1 MASMK
6 DIKRRKSSIQS
17 TQQITKAMKL
27 VSTVKLQK
35 AKGRAEQTN
44 PYFNYMYQTV
54 SSMLA
59 KSGNIN
65 HPYLKSG
72 ESTKK
77 AVVVITSNR
86 GLAGGYNSNI
96 VKLITGSD
104 LNKEDLLIYAIGNK
118 GREALER
125 RGYHIEL
132 EDSAIGEIYLA
143 YTHFKNTVS
152 HEPKLIKLLPVE
164 IEAGDVAEDTD
175 SNILMNYEPTTEE
188 ALDMIIPKYVTSLF
202 YGALVEA
209 VASENGARM
218 QAMDSA
224 TSNAEEMISDLTL
237 KYNRARQG
245 AITQELTEIIAG
257 ASAIS

>member
-72 ESTKK
+72 DSAKK

-132 EDSAIGEIYLA
+132 EDSRSIFTGYSFYQCSIEKTGDIFWNDHIQCFFCGWLIIHKNIRICILRYVPCLNLNRKQFDKLRLMADGI
-143 YTHFKNTVS
+143 FKMRVSKINLTNLTV
-152 HEPKLIKLLPVE
+152 
-164 IEAGDVAEDTD
+164 
-175 SNILMNYEPTTEE
+175 
-188 ALDMIIPKYVTSLF
+188 
-202 YGALVEA
+202 
-209 VASENGARM
+209 
-218 QAMDSA
+218 
-224 TSNAEEMISDLTL
+224 
-237 KYNRARQG
+237 
-245 AITQELTEIIAG
+245 
-257 ASAIS
+257 